1 MLPLHRLQSASPPG
15 ESALLRFRKCY
26 GCEAERSV
34 LMPSFDSVEEL
45 LVVVD
50 GTDVLVDERGPEPSL
65 PRLSELQGWGPT
77 SRQLR
82 DRDGHFLA
90 ARGDKADAGLPAGFA
105 FRPVRSLLSSFPE
118 EQLDRV
124 GRALAIFEFEET
136 HQHCGR
142 CGQLTVP
149 GPAAEI
155 SRICAACQLSFYPR
169 IPPALIVLIE
179 KGEAILL
186 ARSPRFPPGRFGAVA
201 GFVEL
206 GETLEEAVRR
216 EVAEEVGL
224 QVEDVRY
231 FGSQPWPFGRS
242 LMIGFRA
249 RYAGGDI
256 HVDGQEICEAGW
268 FTADA
273 LPQLPPPLS
282 MARKLIEAF
291 LRERAAGEVDRAR

>member
-1 MLPLHRLQSASPPG
+1 MS
-15 ESALLRFRKCY
+15 
-26 GCEAERSV
+26 ERREMAV
-34 LMPSFDSVEEL
+34 RDSLEDEL
-45 LVVVD
+45 LVVVE
-50 GTDVLVDERGPEPSL
+50 GGDVLVDERGVEPAL
-65 PRLSELQGWGPT
+65 PRLVDVQGQVSDP
-77 SRQLR
+77 RQLR
-82 DRDGHFLA
+82 GRSALFLA
-90 ARGDKADAGLPAGFA
+90 ARGKGGKDSAETVGLPAGLV
-105 FRPVRSLLSSFPE
+105 FRPVRALFSSLPE

-142 CGQLTVP
+142 CGRPTVP

-155 SRICAACQLSFYPR
+155 SRTCAACQLSFYPR
-169 IPPALIVLIE
+169 IPPAVIVLIE
-179 KGEAILL
+179 RGDAILL

-216 EVAEEVGL
+216 EVSEEVGL

-256 HVDGQEICEAGW
+256 HVDGEEICEAAW

-273 LPQLPPPLS
+273 LPQLPPRLS

-291 LRERAAGEVDRAR
+291 LRERGASDVDRAS

>member
-1 MLPLHRLQSASPPG
+1 VSS
-15 ESALLRFRKCY
+15 STF
-26 GCEAERSV
+26 V
-34 LMPSFDSVEEL
+34 DEL

-50 GTDVLVDERGPEPSL
+50 GNDVLVDERGPEPSL
-65 PRLSELQGWGPT
+65 PRLSDLQGWGPPP
-77 SRQLR
+77 RRLR
-82 DRDGHFLA
+82 GRDGDFLA
-90 ARGDKADAGLPAGFA
+90 ARGNKTGTALPDGFV
-105 FRPVRSLLSSFPE
+105 FHPVRALFSSLSE

-142 CGQLTVP
+142 CGRATTSGP
-149 GPAAEI
+149 GGEI
-155 SRICAACQLSFYPR
+155 SRTCVSCQLSFYPR
-169 IPPALIVLIE
+169 IPPAVIVLIQR
-179 KGEAILL
+179 GEEILL

-216 EVAEEVGL
+216 EVAEEVGVR
-224 QVEDVRY
+224 VEDVRY

-249 RYAGGDI
+249 RYAEGDI
-256 HVDGQEICEAGW
+256 RVDGEEICEAAW
-268 FTADA
+268 FTAKT

-291 LRERAAGEVDRAR
+291 LRERPGLNDLDRAL